1 MIRIDEMVTKRH
13 KVLFQPS
20 GQRGWVDDGRTIMEA
35 ARDLGVDLQSLCGG
49 IGICG
54 KCMVVIEDQAS
65 DLHPAGRGVDAGIW
79 MDQPEQSYCEKH
91 PFPQGHRLSCL
102 AKIHEDLVIWIPE
115 ESCTSGQLV
124 FKPIRGLSVE
134 LFPAVQKY
142 DLSLPSLGDSES
154 NWDRVRFFLSEQIH
168 LHDFSV
174 DFREL
179 CHSSRE
185 LSRSPRLSSAWI
197 WMDREVIQIG
207 MDPELKMYGLAVD
220 LGTTTLAVYLCD
232 LQSGA
237 LTATESSVNPQVV
250 YGEDVLS
257 RITYAME
264 RSDGAAVMHRSI
276 IQGINRIIDRLAA
289 RVGFEK
295 NSILDMCVVGNTC
308 MHHLCLGLA
317 PDSLGCAPFV
327 PAVRQS
333 LDVKARELGLEI
345 ADGAYVHFLPVVSGF
360 VGADTI
366 GMILAENPQQY
377 EGNVLLIDIGT
388 NGELVLS
395 GHGRLLCTSCATGPA
410 LEGANIQ
417 CGMRASVGAIEKVR
431 IDPETL
437 NVNYKVIGED
447 HWHDANYTCEVR
459 PAGICG
465 SGIIDAIAE
474 MFLARII
481 GKDGRLIEDAR
492 SRLVR
497 TEDGG
502 QAFVIAE
509 EEDTSFGRP
518 IFISQK
524 DIRAVQ
530 LAKGA
535 MHAAARILMRKTGV
549 ERLDRIMLAGAFGSV
564 INQES
569 AAVIGL
575 FPSFGCENI
584 HSVGNAAGEGARI
597 ALLNRNMRNEADKIE
612 RELEFVEL
620 ADFPGFDREFA
631 DAIYLP
637 HRKDAH
643 SRFLPKS
650 RARR

>member
-1 MIRIDEMVTKRH
+1 
-13 KVLFQPS
+13 
-20 GQRGWVDDGRTIMEA
+20 
-35 ARDLGVDLQSLCGG
+35 LGVDLQSLCGG
-49 IGICG
+49 KGICG
-54 KCMVVIEDQAS
+54 KCMVAIEDQTS
-65 DLHPAGRGVDAGIW
+65 ILPPAGTDVDMVSQ
-79 MDQPEQSYCEKH
+79 MDQQEQSYFEKH
-91 PFPQGHRLSCL
+91 PFPPEYRLSCL
-102 AKIHEDLVIWIPE
+102 AKIHEDIVVRIPE

-134 LFPAVQKY
+134 LFPAVEKH

-154 NWDRVRFFLSEQIH
+154 NWDRIRLFLSEQIH
-168 LHDFSV
+168 LHDVSA
-174 DFREL
+174 DFRAL

-185 LSRSPRLSSAWI
+185 LSRSPRLSSTWV
-197 WMDREVIQIG
+197 WMDRELIQIG
-207 MDPELKMYGLAVD
+207 MDPEVKTYGLAVD
-220 LGTTTLAVYLCD
+220 LGTTTLAAYLCD
-232 LQSGA
+232 LQSGD

-264 RSDGAAVMHRSI
+264 HPDGAAVMHRSI
-276 IQGINRIIDRLAA
+276 IQGINRIIHRLAA

-308 MHHLCLGLA
+308 MHHLFLGMA
-317 PDSLGCAPFV
+317 PDTLGCAPFV

-333 LDVKARELGLEI
+333 LDVKARELGLEM

-366 GMILAENPQQY
+366 GMILAENPQKC

-437 NVNYKVIGED
+437 KVSYKVIGED
-447 HWHDANYTCEVR
+447 HGHDANQDCGIR
-459 PAGICG
+459 PVGICG

-474 MFLARII
+474 MFLAGVVGRN
-481 GKDGRLIEDAR
+481 GRLIEDAR

-502 QAFVIAE
+502 LAFVVAGK
-509 EEDTSFGRP
+509 EDTSFGRP

-524 DIRAVQ
+524 DVRAVQ

-535 MHAAARILMRKTGV
+535 MHAAARILMRKAGV
-549 ERLDRIMLAGAFGSV
+549 ERLDRIILAGAFGNV
-564 INQES
+564 INPES

-575 FPSFGCENI
+575 FPNCGCENI
-584 HSVGNAAGEGARI
+584 NSVGNAAGEGARM
-597 ALLNRNMRNEADKIE
+597 ALLNRNRRNEADEIE
-612 RELEFVEL
+612 RKLEFVEL
-620 ADFPGFDREFA
+620 AAFPGFDREFA
-631 DAIYLP
+631 DAMYLP
-637 HRKDAH
+637 HREDAH
-643 SRFLPKS
+643 SRTPTGYPDGGRQGENSGKQ
-650 RARR
+650 RRT